1 MELFAIEPLFF
12 AVVFVIVFGTMAY
25 SIVAGILEWSRNNS
39 LPIQEFPARVVTKRA
54 ETRGRSY
61 QHSHGRVSTFY
72 FATFELKGGD
82 RFEFSLSGPEY
93 GLLAEGDEG
102 TLTYQGTRYH
112 GFQRRV

>member
-1 MELFAIEPLFF
+1 MDPFAIVPLFIT
-12 AVVFVIVFGTMAY
+12 VVFVIVFVTIAS
-25 SIVAGILEWSRNNS
+25 SIVAGLLEWSRNNS
-39 LPIQEFPARVVTKRA
+39 LPIQELPARVVTKRA

-82 RFEFSLSGPEY
+82 RSEFSISGPEY